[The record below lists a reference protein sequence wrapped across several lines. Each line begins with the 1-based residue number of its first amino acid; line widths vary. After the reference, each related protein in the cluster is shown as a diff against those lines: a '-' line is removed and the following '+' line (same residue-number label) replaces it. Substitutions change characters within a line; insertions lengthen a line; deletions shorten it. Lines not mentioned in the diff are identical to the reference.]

1 MKKIIVI
8 ACLVLLVLFFNST
21 PKTELIL
28 LDHMTTYA
36 ENKVSQVCLVKH
48 PPTNS
53 QTLYKLIQEFN
64 ATNPIDTLLS
74 YTLFI
79 KEHDY
84 EFPLLPFAKNI
95 DYSLETTPTS
105 DLDNIDFLGYSQTSK
120 DSKGILS
127 STTEV
132 YTGDIYYYKN

>member
-8 ACLVLLVLFFNST
+8 SCLITSILFFNSNSN
-21 PKTELIL
+21 PELIL
-28 LDHMTTYA
+28 LEHMTTYDD
-36 ENKVSQVCLVKH
+36 NKVSQVCLVKN
-48 PPTNS
+48 PPANS
-53 QTLYKLIQEFN
+53 QTLYQLIQEFN
-64 ATNPIDTLLS
+64 QKNKIDTALS

-120 DSKGILS
+120 NSKGILS

-132 YTGDIYYYKN
+132 YTGYLYYYKN